1 MNPIDFQQDL
11 LSWYDQQKRILPWR
25 DNPDPYHVW
34 ISEIMLQQTRV
45 ETVIP
50 YFERF
55 ISEVPTVR
63 DLANLDEDVLHKLW
77 EGLGY
82 YSRASNLKK
91 AAIQVLQRFDG
102 VLPQAID
109 DLQSLPGIGPY
120 TSGAIASIAFNQPYT
135 AVDGNVLRVFA
146 RITANKNNI
155 KDPKTKHLIK
165 ETVEYL
171 LPKNRV
177 GDFNQALMEIG
188 ATICKPNGAPDCI
201 HCPLQKYCEAYRQN
215 LTDVIPIKQQKTKRK
230 IKQLTVI
237 IVEHNGRYLIEKRPE
252 KGLLASLYQFPN
264 FEGKLALNDI
274 KLVLKG
280 IKTVKKLRSSKHIFS
295 HLEWHMTGYHVT
307 LDTKIEGLFVTPE
320 EIAKTYSIPT
330 AFKAYK
336 SYILGGQH
344 E

>member
-1 MNPIDFQQDL
+1 MNPIEFQQEL
-11 LSWYDQQKRILPWR
+11 LSWYDHQKRILPWR

-55 ISEVPTVR
+55 ISNVPTVR
-63 DLANLDEDVLHKLW
+63 DLATLDDDILHKLW

-91 AAIQVLQRFDG
+91 AAIKIVNDYDG
-102 VLPQAID
+102 VIPQRVEE
-109 DLQSLPGIGPY
+109 LQSLPGIGPY
-120 TSGAIASIAFNQPYT
+120 TSGAIASIAFDQPYT

-155 KDPKTKHLIK
+155 KDPKTKRLIK

-171 LPKNRV
+171 LPESRV

-188 ATICKPNGAPDCI
+188 ATVCKPNGAPDCTQ
-201 HCPLQKYCEAYRQN
+201 CPLQKYCQAYHQN

-230 IKQLTVI
+230 IKNITVL
-237 IVEHNGRYLIEKRPE
+237 VVKYNGRYLIEKRPE

-280 IKTVKKLRSSKHIFS
+280 IKTVKKLKSSTHIFS

-307 LDTKIEGLFVTPE
+307 LSEQIEGLFVTRKEME
-320 EIAKTYSIPT
+320 ETYSIPT
-330 AFKAYK
+330 AFKAFK
-336 SYILGGQH
+336 SYILGGHH

>member
-1 MNPIDFQQDL
+1 MKPLEFQQDL
-11 LSWYDQQKRILPWR
+11 LRWYDQQKRILPWR

-55 ISEVPTVR
+55 IKAVPTVQ
-63 DLANLDEDVLHKLW
+63 DLAVVPDDDLNKLW

-82 YSRASNLKK
+82 YSRARNLKK
-91 AAIQVLQRFDG
+91 AAVKIVQEFKGIIPHTIEELS
-102 VLPQAID
+102 
-109 DLQSLPGIGPY
+109 SLSGIGPY
-120 TSGAIASIAFNQPYT
+120 TSGAIASIAFDQRYT

-155 KDPKTKHLIK
+155 KDPSTKTLIK

-171 LPKNRV
+171 LPQTRV

-188 ATICKPNGAPDCI
+188 ATVCKPNGQPDC
-201 HCPLQKYCEAYRQN
+201 HKCPLQNYCEAYHQK
-215 LTDVIPIKQQKTKRK
+215 LTDIIPVKQLKTKRK
-230 IKQLTVI
+230 QKDLTVLI
-237 IVEHNGRYLIEKRPE
+237 IEYNGTYLIEKRPE

-264 FEGKLALNDI
+264 YEGKLTLKDI

-280 IKTVKKLRSSKHIFS
+280 IKTVKKLPASKHIFS
-295 HLEWHMTGYHVT
+295 HLEWHMIAYHIT
-307 LDTKIEGLFVTPE
+307 LERPIDGLFVSRE
-320 EIAKTYSIPT
+320 EIQNKYSIPT

-336 SYILGGQH
+336 NIILGG
-344 E
+344 